1 MVKPIKYIIENERDA
16 LWGLSINTVGYE
28 LIEKSEKYPTN
39 KHLPSYYFL
48 RRRAGFYMNIS

>member
-28 LIEKSEKYPTN
+28 LIEKVRSILLTN
-39 KHLPSYYFL
+39 IYQVITFL